1 MTRLVRRI
9 TACFAIAALAFAQL
23 AASAYACPMSMAEN
37 AAYASDSRAD
47 DCEMSGTPNLCERH
61 CDYGASSVQSSPAP
75 EMAPQLVALPWRI
88 AAFVPLTFST
98 PEREWLAPTRIEP
111 PPLVRFGV
119 LRI

>member
-1 MTRLVRRI
+1 MTRLARRI

-23 AASAYACPMSMAEN
+23 AVSAYACPMDMPDAMHQAGVTSAN
-37 AAYASDSRAD
+37 GCDRPA
-47 DCEMSGTPNLCERH
+47 TPNLCERH

-75 EMAPQLVALPWRI
+75 AIAPQLVPSPWRV
-88 AAFVPLTFST
+88 AAFVPLSFST
-98 PEREWLAPTRIEP
+98 PVREWIKSIRIEP